1 MLENESELRP
11 ITEEDSE
18 RVEEE
23 VMEIS
28 GEGSDEL
35 AEHSSTEET
44 VTPRTV
50 VQSTTQKKVCEEV
63 CY

>member
-11 ITEEDSE
+11 TTEEDSE

-23 VMEIS
+23 VVEIS
-28 GEGSDEL
+28 GEGIDEL
-35 AEHSSTEET
+35 AENSSTEET

-50 VQSTTQKKVCEEV
+50 VQSTTQKKVCEKV

>member
-23 VMEIS
+23 VLEIL

-44 VTPRTV
+44 VTPRTI
-50 VQSTTQKKVCEEV
+50 QSTPQKKVCEEV